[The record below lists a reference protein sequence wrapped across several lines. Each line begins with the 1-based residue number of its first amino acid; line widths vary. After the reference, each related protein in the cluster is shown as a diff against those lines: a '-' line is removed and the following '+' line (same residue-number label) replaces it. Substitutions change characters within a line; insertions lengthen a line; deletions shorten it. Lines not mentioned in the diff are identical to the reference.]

1 MRFKAFVKFENIGY
15 SYESSCDIIPLVA
28 KTVETAI
35 AEFKS
40 IVQDEFIGESK
51 LEEATIFGV
60 EVEVSTPLEKWYEE
74 IEGSVEEAEERAEY
88 ERLKKKFDSS

>member
-1 MRFKAFVKFENIGY
+1 MKFIAFVKFENISY
-15 SYESSCDIIPLVA
+15 NYESSCDIIPLVA
-28 KTVETAI
+28 KTTEAAI

-40 IVQDEFIGESK
+40 IVQDEFIEESK

-74 IEGSVEEAEERAEY
+74 IEGSVEQDERAEY
-88 ERLKKKFDSS
+88 ERLKKKFDAS